1 MDVGAK
7 GEAEASVERVVE
19 NIGGL
24 NVAGKTFCVGLE
36 GLDVRDTSKKNTLR
50 VLCGLRSVDDSP
62 DL

>member
-36 GLDVRDTSKKNTLR
+36 GLDVRDTSKNTTSTRSLR
-50 VLCGLRSVDDSP
+50 PQIYRRLT
-62 DL
+62 